1 MIQNII
7 YSPWERTK
15 GPWLCLMTILLL
27 FSLLWLFSFVSAFLT
42 SLIKLI
48 LWLKFSKGKGQA
60 EDMVVGAVRLAR
72 TIWSCSVSEVDDK
85 TPMANGKCQFMVY
98 IEIAS

>member
-1 MIQNII
+1 
-7 YSPWERTK
+7 
-15 GPWLCLMTILLL
+15 MTTLLL
-27 FSLLWLFSFVSAFLT
+27 FSLLGLFSFVSASLT
-42 SLIKLI
+42 ALNKRI
-48 LWLKFSKGKGQA
+48 LCLKFPTDRRQA